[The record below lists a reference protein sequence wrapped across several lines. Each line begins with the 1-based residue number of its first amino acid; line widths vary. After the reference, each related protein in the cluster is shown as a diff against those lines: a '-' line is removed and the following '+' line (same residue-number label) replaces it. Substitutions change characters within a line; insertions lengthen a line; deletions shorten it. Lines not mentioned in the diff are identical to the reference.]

1 VLLPGDRR
9 SVERP
14 RVRSGSLLGVSELS
28 IDEVIA
34 LVERAL
40 RAELTFDQLATL
52 WPPLPV
58 EHPLAE
64 VREDLEFAVEHIP
77 GHRSGPR
84 RGFLRRPSG
93 EWQSDLELWKDS
105 VEYDDL
111 QRHLSRL
118 RSAQDGATDV

>member
-1 VLLPGDRR
+1 VN
-9 SVERP
+9 
-14 RVRSGSLLGVSELS
+14 ELS
-28 IDEVIA
+28 IDDVIA

-40 RAELTFDQLATL
+40 RAELTLDQLATL
-52 WPPLPV
+52 WPPIPA

-84 RGFLRRPSG
+84 RGFVRRPSG
-93 EWQSDLELWKDS
+93 EWQPDLELWKDS

-111 QRHLSRL
+111 QQHLSRL
-118 RSAQDGATDV
+118 RSARDGATDV

>member
-1 VLLPGDRR
+1 
-9 SVERP
+9 
-14 RVRSGSLLGVSELS
+14 LS

-40 RAELTFDQLATL
+40 RAELTLDQLATL
-52 WPPLPV
+52 WPPVPA

-77 GHRSGPR
+77 GHCSGPR

-93 EWQSDLELWKDS
+93 EWQADPELWKTS

-118 RSAQDGATDV
+118 RSAQDGATGV